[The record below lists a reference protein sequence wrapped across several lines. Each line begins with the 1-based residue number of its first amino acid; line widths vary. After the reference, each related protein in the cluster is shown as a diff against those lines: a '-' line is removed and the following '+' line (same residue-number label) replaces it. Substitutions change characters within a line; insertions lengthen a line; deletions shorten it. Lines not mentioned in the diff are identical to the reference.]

1 VRIHRSYLLN
11 VDRLSRVEL
20 DARENRIAILADGTR
35 LPISRA
41 GHARLTA
48 LLGQ

>member
-1 VRIHRSYLLN
+1 VLN
-11 VDRLSRVEL
+11 VDRLARVEL
-20 DARENRIAILADGTR
+20 DERENRMAILGDGTR

-48 LLGQ
+48 LLGR